1 VGTTKQLLLEVS
13 SLIRRRGL
21 MDIPNGSNVASD
33 RDVDPSF
40 VEHIAPVHTCY
51 AGLQPGKSRRITLAC
66 TVFVAIRAMLTVWQP
81 ARA

>member
-1 VGTTKQLLLEVS
+1 
-13 SLIRRRGL
+13 

-51 AGLQPGKSRRITLAC
+51 ASLQPGKEPPNNVGVHSDCSNTGYAHC
-66 TVFVAIRAMLTVWQP
+66 MAAS
-81 ARA
+81 